1 MNDGSAD
8 DRVVT
13 LQYTL
18 TTIIRERIGM
28 NERYASQLAE
38 DILRG
43 LQERY
48 GGDEVYVP
56 KMLGRATRDAAVL
69 AAFNGSNRDD
79 VCRRFGIGRRT
90 FYDILARSREN

>member
-1 MNDGSAD
+1 MSGEDKT
-8 DRVVT
+8 VT

-18 TTIIRERIGM
+18 TAIIRERVGM

-56 KMLGRATRDAAVL
+56 KTSGTATRDRLVL
-69 AAFNGSNRDD
+69 ERFDGSNRDE
-79 VCRRFGIGRRT
+79 VCRQFGIGRST
-90 FYDILARSREN
+90 FYDILQRAGK